1 MEYQMMRQN
10 IFENRKR
17 QTPKMTFVFVLKPR
31 MIVLGFYVLEK
42 WIKGFFV
49 SDGSSRSVPWID
61 IVVWESKE
69 LGLDTMKE
77 LFHTTSWQ
85 ICSTNGFSEKGITR

>member
-1 MEYQMMRQN
+1 MAFTRRPCDYLV
-10 IFENRKR
+10 IK
-17 QTPKMTFVFVLKPR
+17 KPR

-49 SDGSSRSVPWID
+49 SDGRSRTMSRID
-61 IVVWESKE
+61 IVVRKGEE

-85 ICSTNGFSEKGITR
+85 VCSANSFTEKGISR

>member
-1 MEYQMMRQN
+1 MALTRRPCDYLV
-10 IFENRKR
+10 IK
-17 QTPKMTFVFVLKPR
+17 KPR

-42 WIKGFFV
+42 WIEGFFV
-49 SDGSSRSVPWID
+49 SDGSSRTMSWID
-61 IVVWESKE
+61 IVVWKGEE

-85 ICSTNGFSEKGITR
+85 ICPTNGFSEKGISR

>member
-1 MEYQMMRQN
+1 
-10 IFENRKR
+10 
-17 QTPKMTFVFVLKPR
+17 

-42 WIKGFFV
+42 WIKVIFV
-49 SDGSSRSVPWID
+49 GDGRSRSVTWID
-61 IVVWESKE
+61 IVVREGKE

-85 ICSTNGFSEKGITR
+85 VCPTNGFSEKGISR

>member
-1 MEYQMMRQN
+1 
-10 IFENRKR
+10 
-17 QTPKMTFVFVLKPR
+17 

-42 WIKGFFV
+42 WIESFFV
-49 SDGSSRSVPWID
+49 SDGRSRTMSWID
-61 IVVWESKE
+61 IVVWKGEE

-85 ICSTNGFSEKGITR
+85 VCSSNSFTEKSITRQDQATIWENK

>member
-1 MEYQMMRQN
+1 
-10 IFENRKR
+10 
-17 QTPKMTFVFVLKPR
+17 

-42 WIKGFFV
+42 WIEGFFV

-85 ICSTNGFSEKGITR
+85 VCPTNGFSEKGISR

>member
-1 MEYQMMRQN
+1 
-10 IFENRKR
+10 
-17 QTPKMTFVFVLKPR
+17 

-49 SDGSSRSVPWID
+49 SDGRSRTMSRID
-61 IVVWESKE
+61 IVVRKGEE

-77 LFHTTSWQ
+77 LFHTT
-85 ICSTNGFSEKGITR
+85 CR

>member
-1 MEYQMMRQN
+1 MAFTRRPCDYLV
-10 IFENRKR
+10 IK
-17 QTPKMTFVFVLKPR
+17 KPR

-42 WIKGFFV
+42 WIEGFFV

-69 LGLDTMKE
+69 LGLGTMKE

-85 ICSTNGFSEKGITR
+85 ICPTNGFSEKGISR

>member
-1 MEYQMMRQN
+1 
-10 IFENRKR
+10 
-17 QTPKMTFVFVLKPR
+17 

-42 WIKGFFV
+42 WIESFFV

-85 ICSTNGFSEKGITR
+85 ICPTNGFSEKGISRSDQVGIWENQ

>member
-1 MEYQMMRQN
+1 MALTRRPCDYLV
-10 IFENRKR
+10 IK
-17 QTPKMTFVFVLKPR
+17 KPR

-42 WIKGFFV
+42 WIKAFFV

-85 ICSTNGFSEKGITR
+85 ICPTNGFSEKGISR

>member
-1 MEYQMMRQN
+1 MALTRRPCDYLV
-10 IFENRKR
+10 IK
-17 QTPKMTFVFVLKPR
+17 KPR

-42 WIKGFFV
+42 WIEGFFV
-49 SDGSSRSVPWID
+49 SDGRSRTMSWID
-61 IVVWESKE
+61 IVVWKGEE

-85 ICSTNGFSEKGITR
+85 VCPTNGFSEKGISR